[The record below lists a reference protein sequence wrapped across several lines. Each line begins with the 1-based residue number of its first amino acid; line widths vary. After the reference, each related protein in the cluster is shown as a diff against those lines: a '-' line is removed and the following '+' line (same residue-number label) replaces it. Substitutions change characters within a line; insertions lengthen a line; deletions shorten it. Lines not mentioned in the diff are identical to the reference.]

1 MRAAIS
7 SVSTISAAAA
17 VSGMPRRPRPVV
29 QELHRRLADAAARRV
44 DDALEG
50 EIVGA
55 LRHHAEIGER
65 IADLLALV
73 EARAAD
79 DAIVEAERDEAV
91 LEGAHLEGGAHQNR
105 DLVQRH
111 LAALELLDLLADG
124 ARFLLTVP

>member
-1 MRAAIS
+1 MVELRPPAVEGGQQVAQRGARARRDL
-7 SVSTISAAAA
+7 VGLDDLGGGGGQGNAARA
-17 VSGMPRRPRPVV
+17 GPVV
-29 QELHRRLADAAARRV
+29 EQLHRRLADAAARRV

-91 LEGAHLEGGAHQNR
+91 LEGAHLE
-105 DLVQRH
+105 
-111 LAALELLDLLADG
+111 
-124 ARFLLTVP
+124 